1 MTRSPRGVIALAFVA
16 VAACATAAMSTAT
29 SPSPASAQL
38 HDAMRKLWSD
48 HVVWTRLYIVSAVAG
63 DASAQT
69 AANRLLRNQE
79 DIGNAIVPYYG
90 AAAGTQ
96 LTNLLKQHILI
107 AVDLVTAAKAGDQAK
122 VADADRR
129 WHANADD
136 LATFLSGA
144 NPNWPKAT
152 VLSMLNQHLALTTQ
166 EATARI
172 QGRWSDDAATFDS
185 IFNQILGMADALS
198 DGIVKQFP
206 KKARGG
212 CRRHCPEPRVA
223 IRRCAHSKCSF
234 SIGSA
239 SEPMPLRSATS
250 VSSPTLPRTTA
261 AFRANPRRLARFIG
275 EPLNSFT

>member
-1 MTRSPRGVIALAFVA
+1 MIRSPRGVIALAFVA
-16 VAACATAAMSTAT
+16 AAACATAAMSTTTAA
-29 SPSPASAQL
+29 SPASAQL
-38 HDAMRKLWSD
+38 HDGMRKLWSD
-48 HVVWTRLYIVSAVAG
+48 HVVWTRLYIISAVAG
-63 DASAQT
+63 DASTQT

-79 DIGNAIVPYYG
+79 DIGNAIAPYYG

-107 AVDLVTAAKAGDQAK
+107 AVDLVAAAKAGDQAK

-136 LATFLSGA
+136 IATFLSGA

-152 VLSMLNQHLALTTQ
+152 VLAMLNQHLALTTQ

-172 QGRWSDDAATFDS
+172 QGRWSDDAVAFDN

-206 KKARGG
+206 
-212 CRRHCPEPRVA
+212 
-223 IRRCAHSKCSF
+223 
-234 SIGSA
+234 
-239 SEPMPLRSATS
+239 
-250 VSSPTLPRTTA
+250 
-261 AFRANPRRLARFIG
+261 NRF
-275 EPLNSFT
+275 

>member
-29 SPSPASAQL
+29 APSPASAQL

-48 HVVWTRLYIVSAVAG
+48 HVVWTRLYILSAVAG

-69 AANRLLRNQE
+69 AANRLLRNQD

-206 KKARGG
+206 
-212 CRRHCPEPRVA
+212 
-223 IRRCAHSKCSF
+223 
-234 SIGSA
+234 
-239 SEPMPLRSATS
+239 
-250 VSSPTLPRTTA
+250 
-261 AFRANPRRLARFIG
+261 NRF
-275 EPLNSFT
+275 